1 MGMEALI
8 LPAYLA
14 VSGGAGHSTLPV
26 RLDFDRCLLKAN
38 PTVENGQRVVYLE
51 ASNEVR
57 DLQGERVLLSAL
69 EASIPYFLKYGR
81 IDLDHASVT
90 NEIRGVGVNPYAFE
104 IGRPL
109 EAKVH
114 GDSIWVKAAI
124 FSSTDRTRPN
134 RFTQAADVFWDSMHT
149 NPPVVWY
156 PSVAGDVYS
165 EDPVL
170 DNDGKRTNEVRGL
183 RWHSIGLSRT
193 PVNTA
198 VAPAQTMP
206 FRAFAK
212 AFGSSDDIRGML
224 QALAPGRTDL
234 APQIPR
240 KASGEPDVMAILTIL
255 DQAHP
260 DQGLEE
266 IVAIAGQHGIPPEH
280 VIGTVLALMGN
291 QLH

>member
-14 VSGGAGHSTLPV
+14 SAGGAALPV

-38 PTVENGQRVVYLE
+38 PTVENGQRIVYLE
-51 ASNEVR
+51 ASNESR

-69 EASIPYFLKYGR
+69 EASIPYFLRYGR

-114 GDSIWVKAAI
+114 DGSIWVKAAI

-149 NPPVVWY
+149 TPPVVWY
-156 PSVAGDVYS
+156 PSVGGDVYS

-170 DNDGKRTNEVRGL
+170 DPDGKQTNEVRGV

-198 VAPAQTMP
+198 VAPVSTMP

-212 AFGSSDDIRGML
+212 AFGSRDDLRGML
-224 QALAPGRTDL
+224 RDLAPGRPDL
-234 APQIPR
+234 GPDIPR
-240 KASGEPDVMAILTIL
+240 VASGDPDVIAILMIL
-255 DQAHP
+255 DQAQP

-266 IVAIAGQHGIPPEH
+266 IIAIAGQRGIPPEH
-280 VIGTVLALMGN
+280 VLGTAIALMGN